1 MKKLYVALLLII
13 LSLIAISCGK
23 NKLDGGM
30 DDDYY
35 KTVLDSNSKVL
46 DKDISFS
53 DYIKGYNFNSVEEV
67 QVYINA
73 GTAAGTT
80 ITINKEDDS
89 ELIQEIINMHFI
101 GRTFSAEKNGYD
113 NKKYNYSLRF
123 INPDTDDDFLVFIFD
138 SDSIL
143 FEGEQ
148 YTSDTEFSGEVIA
161 NLIKENSK
169 TEFSNLNS
177 EGKDI
182 PAGRYIAT
190 FTEENEGEG
199 VSYEVSYTFNSDG
212 TGIYE
217 GPDVIDFTW
226 EDDYILMNDRKYP
239 FVLEDNC
246 LSVYEFVG
254 VQNYN
259 KQEF

>member
-1 MKKLYVALLLII
+1 MKKLYVVLLLVI

-23 NKLDGGM
+23 NKIDGGIE
-30 DDDYY
+30 DDYY

-80 ITINKEDDS
+80 ITINTEDDS
-89 ELIQEIINMHFI
+89 EIIQEIINMHFMD
-101 GRTFSAEKNGYD
+101 RTFSAEKNGYD

-138 SDSIL
+138 SDSIS

-148 YTSDTEFSGEVIA
+148 YTSDTEFSGKVIED
-161 NLIKENSK
+161 LIKENSK
-169 TEFSNLNS
+169 TEFSNQNS
-177 EGKDI
+177 ERKDL
-182 PAGRYIAT
+182 PVGRYIAT
-190 FTEENEGEG
+190 FTEEIEGAR
-199 VSYEVSYTFNSDG
+199 VSYEVYYIFNSDG

-217 GPDVIDFTW
+217 GQDVIDFTW
-226 EDDYILMNDRKYP
+226 EDDYIMMNDGK
-239 FVLEDNC
+239 
-246 LSVYEFVG
+246 
-254 VQNYN
+254 
-259 KQEF
+259 